1 MNDKNFIFI
10 INTYDLKFQPSIIDT
25 NPPAIHK
32 MVIHMGSGTS
42 LAILVGVLKIPEPM
56 VLPMAIMVNAK
67 SESPFLFIIRVE
79 WFQIYSAFQEGRS
92 KYRKVFVNL

>member
-1 MNDKNFIFI
+1 
-10 INTYDLKFQPSIIDT
+10 
-25 NPPAIHK
+25 
-32 MVIHMGSGTS
+32 
-42 LAILVGVLKIPEPM
+42 M

-79 WFQIYSAFQEGRS
+79 WFQIYSAFKQGRS